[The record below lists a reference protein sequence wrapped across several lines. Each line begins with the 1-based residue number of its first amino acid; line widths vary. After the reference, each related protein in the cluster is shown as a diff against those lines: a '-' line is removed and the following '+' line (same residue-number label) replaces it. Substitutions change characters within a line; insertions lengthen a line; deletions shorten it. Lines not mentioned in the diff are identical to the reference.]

1 MNLLMQSFFKVSCAT
16 LLSFFLAACVTSF
29 PNVNDDPSKNNKET
43 YNKDMKDCKE
53 DYPEAGSGI
62 HIKQWISCMNLK
74 GWK

>member
-1 MNLLMQSFFKVSCAT
+1 
-16 LLSFFLAACVTSF
+16 
-29 PNVNDDPSKNNKET
+29 VNDDPSKNNKVT

>member
-1 MNLLMQSFFKVSCAT
+1 MRMLNQLFFRVSCAT
-16 LLSFFLAACVTSF
+16 LLSFLVVSCASF
-29 PNVNDDPSKNNKET
+29 PNVNDDPSKNNEVT

-53 DYPEAGSGI
+53 DYPEAGSGV